1 MRLLLPT
8 LALLSA
14 CDPMTVIPDAGPAD
28 CRDHSKSP
36 QNVIE
41 NPGFECDTS
50 PPTWSGSSIY
60 GTFELVAL
68 GRSGRAGQVT
78 VKDALGGRFS
88 YAKDFAVD
96 AGLKTFC
103 VQAWLKGTAPFM
115 RVRVLRSPNNTA
127 VEQADQ
133 IAAEWTRV
141 PLRPLSVTTD
151 NAARLQ
157 LVFEI
162 QTGRADG
169 QNGMPGQTMLID
181 DVDVWESSA
190 NCAEAR

>member
-1 MRLLLPT
+1 MRLPLLL
-8 LALLSA
+8 LALLPA
-14 CDPMTVIPDAGPAD
+14 CGPMTVTPDAGSSD
-28 CRDHSKSP
+28 CRDTSKSP
-36 QNVIE
+36 ANVLE

-50 PPTWSGSSIY
+50 PATWSGGVY
-60 GTFELVAL
+60 GSFALVAG
-68 GRSGRAGQVT
+68 GRSGRAAQLT
-78 VKDALGGRFS
+78 VKDALGARFV

-96 AGLKTFC
+96 AGMKTYC

-133 IAAEWTRV
+133 IAADWARV

-151 NAARLQ
+151 NAAKLQ

-162 QTGRADG
+162 QTGRTDG
-169 QNGMPGQTMLID
+169 QNGMPGQTLLID

-190 NCAEAR
+190 NCAETR

>member
-1 MRLLLPT
+1 MRFSMLLLAFLP
-8 LALLSA
+8 A
-14 CDPMTVIPDAGPAD
+14 CGPMTGTPDAGSGD
-28 CRDHSKSP
+28 CRDTSKSP
-36 QNVIE
+36 ANVLE

-50 PPTWSGSSIY
+50 PATWSGGVY
-60 GTFELVAL
+60 GTFELVGG
-68 GRSGRAGQVT
+68 GRFGRAAQLT
-78 VKDALGGRFS
+78 VKDALGARFV

-96 AGLKTFC
+96 AGMKTYC

-133 IAAEWTRV
+133 IAADWARV

-151 NAARLQ
+151 DAAKLQ

-162 QTGRADG
+162 QTGRTDG
-169 QNGMPGQTMLID
+169 QNGVPGQTMLID
-181 DVDVWESSA
+181 DVDVWESTTT
-190 NCAEAR
+190 CTEAR